1 MANFEKI
8 DYTRYF
14 GKFEEKMIT
23 LYILASGAKID
34 YTRYS
39 GFRGEN
45 RATDLLCDLRPKKPS
60 DYYSEKCSEKMSVTR
75 NQDRNKWLLGKTPS
89 ENDRLRPRRRAPTLE
104 GRVTV

>member
-1 MANFEKI
+1 MENFE
-8 DYTRYF
+8 
-14 GKFEEKMIT
+14 
-23 LYILASGAKID
+23 KID

-60 DYYSEKCSEKMSVTR
+60 DSYSEKSSEQFSVTR
-75 NQDRNKWLLGKTPS
+75 NQDRKKWLLGKTPS
-89 ENDRLRPRRRAPTLE
+89 ENDRRRPRRRAPTPK